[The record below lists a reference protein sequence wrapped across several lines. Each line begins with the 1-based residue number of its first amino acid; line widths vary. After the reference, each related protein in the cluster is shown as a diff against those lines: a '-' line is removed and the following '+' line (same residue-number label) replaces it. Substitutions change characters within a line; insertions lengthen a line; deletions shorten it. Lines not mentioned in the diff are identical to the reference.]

1 MNIKYIECILNMKK
15 IKKNK
20 NSVKFVKIKIFPI
33 KYLKLK
39 FIVHKMIMHFIDK
52 ILFKKK
58 EVLFENT

>member
-1 MNIKYIECILNMKK
+1 MKK

-20 NSVKFVKIKIFPI
+20 NSVKFVKIKIFPT
-33 KYLKLK
+33 KYLKLN